1 MTYVNTIKY
10 RLIHYLNDDCAGKGD
25 LHIIY
30 KGKEG
35 AYMEVRSANIALTN
49 RAAAAIDN
57 SGSNSREQQQ
67 ALKVA
72 SVVSDENQEL
82 DDQSVMLS
90 ISAAGLKRSLL
101 LERQA
106 EKEESEDSGE
116 EAFSGEAEIEDML
129 KKMEG
134 LSSQVINGNF
144 SITDRLNFNSEIEK
158 LTTELGRLSGG
169 SALVTKENCNQI
181 SQRISDLTRT
191 ISNAAVYRNS
201 ARSIF
206 MVNSRQPVKPMNTR
220 LDIVL

>member
-1 MTYVNTIKY
+1 
-10 RLIHYLNDDCAGKGD
+10 
-25 LHIIY
+25 
-30 KGKEG
+30 
-35 AYMEVRSANIALTN
+35 MEVRSANIALTN

-67 ALKVA
+67 AMKVA
-72 SVVSDENQEL
+72 SVVPDENQEL

-90 ISAAGLKRSLL
+90 ISAAGLKRSLS

-106 EKEESEDSGE
+106 EKEESEDGGE
-116 EAFSGEAEIEDML
+116 EAFSREAEIEDMI

-144 SITDRLNFNSEIEK
+144 SITDRLNFNREIEK
-158 LTTELGRLSGG
+158 LTTELGRLSG
-169 SALVTKENCNQI
+169 SSLVTKENCNQI

-206 MVNSRQPVKPMNTR
+206 MVNSRQHAKTMNTR

>member
-1 MTYVNTIKY
+1 
-10 RLIHYLNDDCAGKGD
+10 
-25 LHIIY
+25 
-30 KGKEG
+30 
-35 AYMEVRSANIALTN
+35 MEVRSASIALTN

-57 SGSNSREQQQ
+57 SGSNGREQQQ
-67 ALKVA
+67 AMRVA
-72 SVVSDENQEL
+72 SVVQDDTQEL

-90 ISAAGLKRSLL
+90 ISAAGLKRSML
-101 LERQA
+101 LERQT
-106 EKEESEDSGE
+106 EKEEREDSGE

-144 SITDRLNFNSEIEK
+144 SISDRLNFNTEIAK
-158 LTTELGRLSGG
+158 LTTELNRLSGG
-169 SALVTKENCNQI
+169 SILVTKENCSQI

-206 MVNSRQPVKPMNTR
+206 MVNSRQPLKSVNTSV
-220 LDIVL
+220 DIIL

>member
-1 MTYVNTIKY
+1 
-10 RLIHYLNDDCAGKGD
+10 
-25 LHIIY
+25 
-30 KGKEG
+30 
-35 AYMEVRSANIALTN
+35 MEVRSANIALTN

-67 ALKVA
+67 AMKVA
-72 SVVSDENQEL
+72 SVVPDENQEL

-90 ISAAGLKRSLL
+90 ISAAGLKRSLS

-106 EKEESEDSGE
+106 EKEESEDGGE
-116 EAFSGEAEIEDML
+116 EAFSGEAEIEDMI

-144 SITDRLNFNSEIEK
+144 SITDRLNFNREIEK
-158 LTTELGRLSGG
+158 LTTELGRLSG
-169 SALVTKENCNQI
+169 SSLVTKENCNQI

-191 ISNAAVYRNS
+191 ISNAAVYCNS

-206 MVNSRQPVKPMNTR
+206 MVNSRQHAKTMNTR

>member
-1 MTYVNTIKY
+1 MIV
-10 RLIHYLNDDCAGKGD
+10 RERG

-57 SGSNSREQQQ
+57 SGSNNREQQQ
-67 ALKVA
+67 AMKVA
-72 SVVSDENQEL
+72 GVVSEENQEL

-90 ISAAGLKRSLL
+90 ISAAGLKRSLS

-106 EKEESEDSGE
+106 EKDESEDGGE

-144 SITDRLNFNSEIEK
+144 SITDRLNFNNEIER
-158 LTTELGRLSGG
+158 LTTELGRISGG

-181 SQRISDLTRT
+181 AQRISDLTRT
-191 ISNAAVYRNS
+191 INNAAVYRNS

-206 MVNSRQPVKPMNTR
+206 MVNSKKPVKPMNTR

>member
-1 MTYVNTIKY
+1 
-10 RLIHYLNDDCAGKGD
+10 
-25 LHIIY
+25 
-30 KGKEG
+30 
-35 AYMEVRSANIALTN
+35 MEVRSANIALTN

-57 SGSNSREQQQ
+57 SGSNNREQQQ
-67 ALKVA
+67 AMKVA
-72 SVVSDENQEL
+72 GVVSEENQEL

-90 ISAAGLKRSLL
+90 ISAAGLKRSLS

-106 EKEESEDSGE
+106 EKDESEDGGE

-144 SITDRLNFNSEIEK
+144 SITDRLNFNNEIER
-158 LTTELGRLSGG
+158 LTTELGRISGG

-181 SQRISDLTRT
+181 AQRISDLTRT
-191 ISNAAVYRNS
+191 INNAAVYRNS

-206 MVNSRQPVKPMNTR
+206 MVNSKKPVKPMNTR